1 MDIFGVIK
9 VGKTYRGEKGDGY
22 DYWGK
27 RPLSGNCGC
36 GKEVKRIS
44 KRIERARS
52 KQAVKRGEEL
62 PYREPF

>member
-1 MDIFGVIK
+1 M
-9 VGKTYRGEKGDGY
+9 GKTYRGEKGDGY

-27 RPLSGNCGC
+27 RPLRGNCGY
-36 GKEVKRIS
+36 GKKIKNIS

-52 KQAVKRGEEL
+52 KQAIKKGEEL